1 MSNFSD
7 GVPDFEKNVSVDSV
21 EETPSIVEASSGSCS
36 FDIWKNKHSHKD
48 WRKERSFFGMMFSLE
63 EGGKAKATHLD
74 IHKIVQGGSRNFET
88 LSMAHNRLSKYIG
101 MSWRSGIAKARNL
114 QRRSNACH
122 HYQISS
128 FLNAAEHLWIALT
141 WPSQLNYS
149 IPRVSSIA

>member
-21 EETPSIVEASSGSCS
+21 GEAPSIVEASSGSCS

-48 WRKERSFFGMMFSLE
+48 WRKEGSFFGIMFSLG
-63 EGGKAKATHLD
+63 GGKAKTTHLD
-74 IHKIVQGGSRNFET
+74 IHKIVQGGNRNFET
-88 LSMAHNRLSKYIG
+88 LSMAHSRLSKYIS

-122 HYQISS
+122 HRQISS
-128 FLNAAEHLWIALT
+128 FLNAAEHSWIALSR
-141 WPSQLNYS
+141 PSRLNHS